1 MKIIQEFK
9 TFAVKGNAVEL
20 AVGVVV
26 GAAFTGIVNSL
37 VNDIINPFLGL
48 VTGRIDFNDKVFV
61 IREATESAAALTVK
75 YGAFVTAL
83 INFVIVSFAIFIIVK
98 QINRLNQKEAEKPE
112 KATKISDEVRLL
124 TEIRDSLN
132 KR

>member
-9 TFAVKGNAVEL
+9 TFAVKGNAVDL
-20 AVGVVV
+20 AVGVVI

-61 IREATESAAALTVK
+61 IREASASAAALTVK
-75 YGAFVTAL
+75 YGAFITAL
-83 INFVIVSFAIFIIVK
+83 INFVIVSFAIFILVK
-98 QINRLNQKEAEKPE
+98 QINRLKQKEAEKPV
-112 KATKISDEVRLL
+112 KVAKVSDEVRLL
-124 TEIRDSLN
+124 TEIRDSLT

>member
-9 TFAVKGNAVEL
+9 TFALKGNAIDL

-48 VTGRIDFNDKVFV
+48 VTGRIDFSDKVIV
-61 IREATESAAALTVK
+61 LREATEAAAALTVR
-75 YGAFVTAL
+75 YGAFITAL
-83 INFVIVSFAIFIIVK
+83 INFMIVSFAIFIVVR
-98 QINRLNQKEAEKPE
+98 QINRLKEKEEAKPAQEKSVSE
-112 KATKISDEVRLL
+112 DVKLL
-124 TEIRDSLN
+124 TEIRDLLAR
-132 KR
+132 K

>member
-9 TFAVKGNAVEL
+9 TFAVKGNAVDL
-20 AVGVVV
+20 AVGVVI

-48 VTGRIDFNDKVFV
+48 VTGRIDFNDKVFI
-61 IREATESAAALTVK
+61 IREASESAAALTVK
-75 YGAFVTAL
+75 YGAFITAL
-83 INFVIVSFAIFIIVK
+83 INFFIVSFAIFIIVK
-98 QINRLNQKEAEKPE
+98 QINRLKQNEADKPKKEAKV
-112 KATKISDEVRLL
+112 SDEVRLL
-124 TEIRDSLN
+124 TEIRDSLT

>member
-1 MKIIQEFK
+1 MAFIHEFK
-9 TFAVKGNAVEL
+9 KFALKGNAIDL

-48 VTGRIDFNDKVFV
+48 VTGRIDFNDKVIV
-61 IREATESAAALTVK
+61 LRQATEATAALTVR

-83 INFVIVSFAIFIIVK
+83 INFIIVSFAIFIIVK
-98 QINRLNQKEAEKPE
+98 QINRLKEKEEAKPAE
-112 KATKISDEVRLL
+112 AKISEEVRLL
-124 TEIRDSLN
+124 TEIRDSLAN
-132 KR
+132 K

>member
-9 TFAVKGNAVEL
+9 TFAIKGNAVDL

-61 IREATESAAALTVK
+61 IREASESAAALTVK
-75 YGAFVTAL
+75 YGAFITAL

-98 QINRLNQKEAEKPE
+98 QINRLKEKEAEKPAKE
-112 KATKISDEVRLL
+112 AKVSDEVRLL
-124 TEIRDSLN
+124 TEIRDSLTQ
-132 KR
+132 R